1 MNLAQEMAKRPEPP
15 SDSYAPNWDYWRH
28 NLWSRAQTDA
38 PENFYKWPC
47 VYHTMLVEHWRSI
60 ITETE
65 YRYVLRFIDV
75 DKWAL
80 ILTEDGRNQ
89 IHQLY
94 HLLRWQEAS
103 GKRIAD
109 MRSICEF
116 GGGYGAMALVCHR
129 LGFKGDYYIYDLP
142 EFCLLQQWYLEQN
155 GIKVKHSSEIVPLD
169 VELMIACYSL
179 SETDYA
185 ERDEFLDMVHA
196 SNHLFLYSN
205 KFEKFDNIDYFQ
217 QLDFGGHWQHSHI
230 EHLPPESWY
239 SFGWGDEAKYHD

>member
-15 SDSYAPNWDYWRH
+15 NNSHPPLWDYWRH
-28 NLWSRAQTDA
+28 DLWSKAQTVA
-38 PENFYKWPC
+38 PEGFYRWPC
-47 VYHTMLVEHWRSI
+47 VYHTMLVDHWAGIVQKHEYPYVWEHLSVNERI
-60 ITETE
+60 AA
-65 YRYVLRFIDV
+65 IDIRK
-75 DKWAL
+75 DSSL
-80 ILTEDGRNQ
+80 LLND

-94 HLLRWQEAS
+94 HVLRWQETT
-103 GKRIAD
+103 GNRIAD

-155 GIKVKHSSEIVPLD
+155 NIKVKHSSEIVQID
-169 VELMIACYSL
+169 VDLLIACYSM

-185 ERDEFLDMVHA
+185 ERDEFFDKVKA
-196 SNHLFLYSN
+196 SNYLLLYSN
-205 KFEKFDNIDYFQ
+205 WFEKFDNIDYFQ
-217 QLDFGGHWQHSHI
+217 QLKFGNHWQHSHI

-239 SFGWGDEAKYHD
+239 SFGWS